1 MPGLWRLTAILKEK
15 APDMTIII
23 DTDPGID
30 DAIAILYA
38 LRHPYLKVAA
48 ITTVAGNIGLSVTTR
63 NAGRICALAGVEVPV
78 HAGAAAPMGVEA
90 RPETGI
96 HGNDG
101 LGGVSFPEPA
111 TAPKSTDAVTAM
123 GMLLM
128 AHPPQTI
135 DLHCLGPLTNLA
147 HLLQRAPD
155 AAARIR
161 RVIAMGGA
169 VDGPG
174 NVGPKAEFNIAHDP
188 HAALIVLASGLDFTL
203 IPLDATRQFR
213 ADAAYIAALR
223 DTGAGP
229 AIASAALIEAY
240 FAATNGAES
249 RPLHDPCVPLL
260 AMRPEA
266 FEVVERGLGVEL
278 DTGALVAGP
287 HVIKVAMGLDATALR
302 AELLEGLLL

>member
-1 MPGLWRLTAILKEK
+1 
-15 APDMTIII
+15 MTTPAHINTVII

-38 LRHPYLKVAA
+38 LGHAGIDVTA

-63 NAGRICALAGVEVPV
+63 NAGRICALAGVDTPV
-78 HAGAAAPMGVEA
+78 HAGAAAPLGREA

-101 LGGVSFPEPA
+101 LGGVEFPEPT
-111 TAPKSTDAVTAM
+111 TAPRSHDAVGAM
-123 GMLLM
+123 QAILE
-128 AHPPQTI
+128 AHPPQSI

-147 HLLQRAPD
+147 LLLERAPA

-161 RVIAMGGA
+161 HVIAMGGA
-169 VDGPG
+169 VDEPG

-188 HAALIVLASGLDFTL
+188 HAAAAVLAANLDFTL
-203 IPLDATRQFR
+203 IPLDATRQLR
-213 ADAAYIAALR
+213 ADAAYIAALHA
-223 DTGAGP
+223 TGHTP
-229 AIASAALIEAY
+229 AIAAAELIEAY

-260 AMRPEA
+260 AQNPQHFRII
-266 FEVVERGLGVEL
+266 ERGLAVDI
-278 DTGALVAGP
+278 DTGALIAGP
-287 HVIKVAMGLDATALR
+287 HRIKVAMGLDAPALR
-302 AELLEGLLL
+302 AVLLQGLST